1 MLGPIEGVASP
12 ASVVEV
18 VVADSSEQEQQKAED
33 KADKKGD
40 SDDSGVDSSL
50 GLLNAGPVQM
60 KVDLEQPVTSG
71 GMETTSGNPS
81 DQD

>member
-1 MLGPIEGVASP
+1 MLGPIQGVSSP
-12 ASVVEV
+12 ASVVEE
-18 VVADSSEQEQQKAED
+18 VVADPSEQEQQKAED
-33 KADKKGD
+33 KSDKSKD

-50 GLLNAGPVQM
+50 GLLNAGPVQ
-60 KVDLEQPVTSG
+60 KKIDLEQPVTSG